1 MKDLQYSAKCL
12 ENLLQNKMHYRR
24 IALLTFVLFL
34 LSGGGHNSAKLFCGE
49 MQRPRTVNVLSTQYF
64 DILFPQENQQTA
76 MLLAKEADAL
86 YLNAKATFNCN
97 CDFRT
102 IVVISP
108 DSDTLSVKYTA
119 SPYNRIV
126 IFDSVGRLEESSYSK
141 GLLDLFAHEVGRAVS
156 QSVRSKAMDF
166 VAKHFL
172 GDAFQPISLLHIPY
186 SFLEGAVYAED
197 EKSMSGILY
206 DNWNLQLLMQA
217 KLENKFPTLM
227 RVSGAYDIHPV
238 NKIDYIAAA
247 AFYAYIQQL
256 WGIEKFGKYWQECG
270 KLNLFKLES
279 KIFYDI
285 YGVELTWA
293 WNNFIEAI
301 PVPEFTN
308 VNEENTNQFL
318 KTDYDSNYKFI
329 VSTNYGLVWY
339 DELKEE
345 VDISG
350 FYDYQS
356 LKQLLFLANNITN
369 LTVSPDGRF
378 LVVSHV
384 QGGVREKFEH
394 DLVRIYDLK
403 ERKFLPEKY
412 GMRDGS
418 IVRLKDGR
426 FAVAGNYVD
435 DGYSCIRIYESP
447 ALNKLMGYEGE
458 EVNLIYSRSFESD
471 TTPYSPVA
479 LGKNYFACLL
489 CRNNEW
495 YIMVSDIVAGSPHD
509 GMNDEDFYTLSV
521 ENQNE
526 FIPEMLKLRNLRY
539 ADYVEVSG
547 KKSDR
552 DKNFCLLY
560 DFVLQFNPS
569 FVRTGWLFF
578 DKDSVPTFSFV
589 AGRDYY
595 GGMSSGAM
603 FNCKLYYSSQKFDYS
618 EIRYVHL
625 NDIPL
630 ADAQINYCA
639 ELFSDPSR
647 ASGTAVNSVVPEPVE
662 GPQAEASTFTKYSPW
677 KYMRKGSFSFFMPVR
692 DITMEEGVKKEPGL
706 GVTFETQSDP
716 FSNNELL
723 ISAAKGFVPLDFE
736 QIFNADKKKRDEL
749 TAQKIELSKDAAFAV
764 YFKNTSTP
772 ADIIA
777 SGVFKFNEDGE
788 YTLYTFADAVFSLP
802 LAMTFRRLT
811 FDVSFSFNASTTYWD
826 ITQTELFPNLSG
838 WPSLGNSYRNSLIS
852 AGLQYSNI
860 HQYGI
865 SPMKK
870 IGLAAGAKI
879 SSAWEWGNWNPYQIS
894 TGFYGTGEIPY
905 LMPVQNFKNMIF
917 CLPTSVHA
925 EIFYTNG
932 KAVDAYAQLLVTGM
946 EIQNGF
952 WRLYFPRVALYT
964 GYDIALEYDTVTV
977 RLPDLRH
984 PERFYDVFGSCYLN
998 DSIYLKL
1005 DFGLTPVIGK
1015 FSKVQFQSSLRLE
1028 KYLRS
1033 EEWKLKFDID
1043 IKY

>member
-1 MKDLQYSAKCL
+1 
-12 ENLLQNKMHYRR
+12 MHRR
-24 IALLTFVLFL
+24 KIALLTFVLFL
-34 LSGGGHNSAKLFCGE
+34 FSVGGLNTAKLFCGE
-49 MQRPRTVNVLSTQYF
+49 MQYPRTVNVLSTQYF
-64 DILFPQENQQTA
+64 DILFPAENQQTA
-76 MLLAKEADAL
+76 MMLALQADTL
-86 YLNAKATFNCN
+86 YLNAKETFNCKS
-97 CDFRT
+97 DFRT

-108 DSDTLSVKYTA
+108 DSDTLSVKYTP

-126 IFDSVGRLEESSYSK
+126 IFDSVGRLETSSYAN

-166 VAKHFL
+166 IAKHFL

-186 SFLEGAVYAED
+186 SFLEGAVYSED

-206 DNWNLQLLMQA
+206 DNWNLELLMQA

-270 KLNLFKLES
+270 KLNLFKLEN
-279 KIFYDI
+279 KIFYEV
-285 YGVELTWA
+285 YGVTLDSA
-293 WNNFIEAI
+293 WQDFINAI
-301 PVPEFTN
+301 PVPEFNTY
-308 VNEENTNQFL
+308 NEEKTNQFL

-356 LKQLLFLANNITN
+356 LRQLLFLANNITN

-378 LVVSHV
+378 LAVSHV
-384 QGGVREKFEH
+384 QGGVREQFEH

-412 GMRDGS
+412 DMRDGS
-418 IVRLKDGR
+418 IVKLEDGR
-426 FAVAGNYVD
+426 FAVAGNYVEN
-435 DGYSCIRIYESP
+435 GHSCIRIYESP
-447 ALNKLMGYEGE
+447 ALDKLLGFGQSEP
-458 EVNLIYSRSFESD
+458 NLIYSRSFAPD

-495 YIMVSDIVAGSPHD
+495 YIMVTDIVAGSPHD

-521 ENQNE
+521 EAQDL
-526 FIPEMLKLRNLRY
+526 FFPEMLKMRNLRY

-560 DFVLQFNPS
+560 DFVRQHDPS

-578 DKDSVPTFSFV
+578 DKNSVPTFSFV
-589 AGRDYY
+589 AGCDYY

-603 FNCKLYYSSQKFDYS
+603 FDCKLYYSSQKFDYS
-618 EIRYVHL
+618 EIRYVYL

-630 ADAQINYCA
+630 EDATVSYCA
-639 ELFSDPSR
+639 ESFPSPDETFE
-647 ASGTAVNSVVPEPVE
+647 AFGVPELVE
-662 GPQAEASTFTKYSPW
+662 EPDLSMSFTKYSPW

-692 DITMEEGVKKEPGL
+692 DITLEEGVKTEPGL

-736 QIFNADKKKRDEL
+736 QIFKADKKKRDEL
-749 TAQKIELSKDAAFAV
+749 AAQKIELSKDAAFAV

-777 SGVFKFNEDGE
+777 SAVFKFNEDGE
-788 YTLYTFADAVFSLP
+788 YTLYAFSDTVFSLP

-811 FDVSFSFNASTTYWD
+811 FDISLSFNASTTYWD

-838 WPSLGNSYRNSLIS
+838 WPSLGESYRNSLIS
-852 AGLQYSNI
+852 AALQYSNI

-870 IGLAAGAKI
+870 IGIAAGAKI
-879 SSAWEWGNWNPYQIS
+879 SSAWEWGDWNPYQIS

-905 LMPVQNFKNMIF
+905 LMPVQNFKNLIL
-917 CLPTSVHA
+917 CLPTTVHA

-952 WRLYFPRVALYT
+952 WRLYFPRAGLYF

>member
-1 MKDLQYSAKCL
+1 
-12 ENLLQNKMHYRR
+12 MHGRK
-24 IALLTFVLFL
+24 IALVTFVLFL
-34 LSGGGHNSAKLFCGE
+34 LSAGGLNSARLFCGE
-49 MQRPRTVNVLSTQYF
+49 MQYPRTVNVLSTQYF
-64 DILFPQENQQTA
+64 DILFPAENQETA
-76 MLLAKEADAL
+76 MLLALQADTL
-86 YLNAKATFNCN
+86 YLNAKETFSCKS
-97 CDFRT
+97 DFRT

-108 DSDTLSVKYTA
+108 DSDTLSVKYTP

-126 IFDSVGRLEESSYSK
+126 IFDSVGRLETSSYAN

-172 GDAFQPISLLHIPY
+172 GDAFQPISLLHVPY
-186 SFLEGAVYAED
+186 SFLEGAVYSED

-206 DNWNLQLLMQA
+206 DNWNLELLMQA
-217 KLENKFPTLM
+217 KLENKFPSLM

-247 AFYAYIQQL
+247 AFFAYIQQL

-270 KLNLFKLES
+270 KLNLFKLEN
-279 KIFYDI
+279 KIFYDV
-285 YGVELTWA
+285 YGLELEVV
-293 WNNFIEAI
+293 WNDFINVI
-301 PVPEFTN
+301 PVPDIN
-308 VNEENTNQFL
+308 SLHEEKTNQFL
-318 KTDYDSNYKFI
+318 KADYDSNYKFI

-350 FYDYQS
+350 FYNYQS
-356 LKQLLFLANNITN
+356 IKQLLFLANNITN

-378 LVVSHV
+378 LAVSHV
-384 QGGVREKFEH
+384 QGGVREQFEH

-412 GMRDGS
+412 DLRDGS
-418 IVRLKDGR
+418 IVRLADGR
-426 FAVAGNYVD
+426 FALAGNHVSN
-435 DGYSCIRIYESP
+435 GYSCLRIYESP
-447 ALNKLMGYEGE
+447 ALNKLLGFDQTEQK
-458 EVNLIYSRSFESD
+458 LIYSRSFAPD

-489 CRNNEW
+489 SRNNEW
-495 YIMVSDIVAGSPHD
+495 YIMVTDIVSDSSHAG
-509 GMNDEDFYTLSV
+509 MKDEAFYTLSV
-521 ENQNE
+521 EGQDLLV
-526 FIPEMLKLRNLRY
+526 PEMLKMRNLRY

-560 DFVLQFNPS
+560 DFVLQNNPS

-578 DKDSVPTFSFV
+578 DKNSIPTSSLV
-589 AGRDYY
+589 AGCDYY
-595 GGMSSGAM
+595 GGMNSGAM
-603 FNCKLYYSSQKFDYS
+603 FDCKLYYSSQKFDYS
-618 EIRYVHL
+618 EIRYVQL

-630 ADAQINYCA
+630 QDAKISYCP
-639 ELFSDPSR
+639 ESFPSTDETY
-647 ASGTAVNSVVPEPVE
+647 ALPGTLAVPEPVE
-662 GPQAEASTFTKYSPW
+662 GTFTKYSPW
-677 KYMRKGSFSFFMPVR
+677 KYMHKGSFSFFMPVR
-692 DITMEEGVKKEPGL
+692 DISLQEGVLKEPGL

-736 QIFNADKKKRDEL
+736 TLFNADKKKRDQLAAE
-749 TAQKIELSKDAAFAV
+749 KIELSKDAAFAL

-777 SGVFKFNEDGE
+777 SGVFKFNEEGE
-788 YTLYTFADAVFSLP
+788 YTLYAFGDVIFTLP

-811 FDVSFSFNASTTYWD
+811 FDLSLLFNASTTYWD
-826 ITQTELFPNLSG
+826 MTQTELFPNLSG
-838 WPSLGNSYRNSLIS
+838 WPSLSNAYRNWLAS
-852 AGLQYSNI
+852 AAIQYSNI

-870 IGLAAGAKI
+870 LGVAAGAKI
-879 SSAWEWGNWNPYQIS
+879 TSAWKWDDWNPYQIS
-894 TGFYGTGEIPY
+894 TGFYGTGEIPF
-905 LMPVQNFKNMIF
+905 LMPVQNYKNMIF
-917 CLPTSVHA
+917 CLPTTVHA

-932 KAVDAYAQLLVTGM
+932 KAVDAFAQLLVYGM

-952 WRLYFPRVALYT
+952 WRLYFPRAGLYF

-998 DSIYLKL
+998 DSLYLKL

>member
-1 MKDLQYSAKCL
+1 
-12 ENLLQNKMHYRR
+12 MHRR
-24 IALLTFVLFL
+24 KIALLTFVLFL
-34 LSGGGHNSAKLFCGE
+34 FSAGGLNSAKLFCGE

-76 MLLAKEADAL
+76 MMLALQADSL
-86 YLNAKATFNCN
+86 YLDAKKTFNCKA
-97 CDFRT
+97 DFRT

-108 DSDTLSVKYTA
+108 DSDTLSVKYTP

-126 IFDSVGRLEESSYSK
+126 VFDSVGRVETSSYSN

-166 VAKHFL
+166 IAKHFL
-172 GDAFQPISLLHIPY
+172 GDAFQPISLLHVPY
-186 SFLEGAVYAED
+186 SFLEGAVYSED

-206 DNWNLQLLMQA
+206 DNWNLELLMQA

-227 RVSGAYDIHPV
+227 RVSGAYDIPPV

-247 AFYAYIQQL
+247 AFFAYIQQL
-256 WGIEKFGKYWQECG
+256 WGIEKFGQYWQECG
-270 KLNLFKLES
+270 KLNLFKLER
-279 KIFYDI
+279 KIFYEV
-285 YGVELTWA
+285 YGVTLEQTWQD
-293 WNNFIEAI
+293 FINAI
-301 PVPEFTN
+301 PVPEFNTY
-308 VNEENTNQFL
+308 NEEKTSQFI

-378 LVVSHV
+378 LAVSHV
-384 QGGVREKFEH
+384 QGGVREQFEH

-412 GMRDGS
+412 DMRDGS
-418 IVRLKDGR
+418 IVKLADGR
-426 FAVAGNYVD
+426 LAVAGNYVTN
-435 DGYSCIRIYESP
+435 GHSCLRIYESP
-447 ALNKLMGYEGE
+447 ALNKLLGFEQTDQ
-458 EVNLIYSRSFESD
+458 NLVYIRSFAPD

-479 LGKNYFACLL
+479 LGKNNFACLL

-495 YIMVSDIVAGSPHD
+495 YIMVSDIETSNPYD
-509 GMNDEDFYTLSV
+509 DMNDEYFYTLSV
-521 ENQNE
+521 EAQDLWE
-526 FIPEMLKLRNLRY
+526 PEMLKMRNLRY

-552 DKNFCLLY
+552 DKVYCLLY
-560 DFVLQFNPS
+560 DFVLQHNPS
-569 FVRTGWLFF
+569 FVRTGWLLF
-578 DKDSVPTFSFV
+578 DQTSTPTSSFV
-589 AGRDYY
+589 AGCDYY

-603 FNCKLYYSSQKFDYS
+603 FDCKLYYSSQTFDYS
-618 EIRYVHL
+618 EIRCVHL

-630 ADAQINYCA
+630 ENAKISYCPETFPWP
-639 ELFSDPSR
+639 ELLVPSDIP
-647 ASGTAVNSVVPEPVE
+647 GLVKE
-662 GPQAEASTFTKYSPW
+662 GEEFAGFAKYSPW

-692 DITMEEGVKKEPGL
+692 DITLLEGVQKEPGL

-736 QIFNADKKKRDEL
+736 TLFNADKKKRDEL
-749 TAQKIELSKDAAFAV
+749 AAQKIELSKDAAFAV

-777 SGVFKFNEDGE
+777 SGVFKFNEEGE
-788 YTLYTFADAVFSLP
+788 YTLYAFSDVLFTLP

-811 FDVSFSFNASTTYWD
+811 FDLSLLFNASTTYWD

-838 WPSLGNSYRNSLIS
+838 WPSLGNSYINSQATAALH
-852 AGLQYSNI
+852 YSNI

-870 IGLAAGAKI
+870 LGVAAGAKI
-879 SSAWEWGNWNPYQIS
+879 TSSWEWGDWNPYQIS

-905 LMPVQNFKNMIF
+905 LMPVQNYKNMIF
-917 CLPTSVHA
+917 CLPTTVHA

-932 KAVDAYAQLLVTGM
+932 KAVDAFAQLLVYGM

-952 WRLYFPRVALYT
+952 WRLYFPRAGLYF

-1028 KYLRS
+1028 KYLRN

>member
-1 MKDLQYSAKCL
+1 
-12 ENLLQNKMHYRR
+12 MHRR
-24 IALLTFVLFL
+24 KIALLTFVLFL
-34 LSGGGHNSAKLFCGE
+34 FSAGGLNSAKLFCGE

-76 MLLAKEADAL
+76 MLLALQADSL
-86 YLNAKATFNCN
+86 YLNAKETFNCKS
-97 CDFRT
+97 DFRT

-108 DSDTLSVKYTA
+108 DSDTLSVKYTP

-126 IFDSVGRLEESSYSK
+126 IFDSVGRLETSSYAN

-166 VAKHFL
+166 IAKHFL
-172 GDAFQPISLLHIPY
+172 GDSFQPISLLHIPY
-186 SFLEGAVYAED
+186 SFLEGAVYSED

-206 DNWNLQLLMQA
+206 DNWNLELLMQA

-256 WGIEKFGKYWQECG
+256 WGIEKFGRYWQECG
-270 KLNLFKLES
+270 KLNLFKLEN
-279 KIFYDI
+279 KIFYDV
-285 YGVELTWA
+285 YGITLDVA
-293 WNNFIEAI
+293 WQDFINAI
-301 PVPEFTN
+301 PVPEFN
-308 VNEENTNQFL
+308 SFHEEKTNQFL
-318 KTDYDSNYKFI
+318 KSDYDSNYKFI

-356 LKQLLFLANNITN
+356 LRQLLFLANNITN

-378 LVVSHV
+378 LAVSHV
-384 QGGVREKFEH
+384 QGGVREQFEH

-412 GMRDGS
+412 DMRDGS
-418 IVRLKDGR
+418 IVKLADGR

-435 DGYSCIRIYESP
+435 NGHSCLRIYESP
-447 ALNKLMGYEGE
+447 ALDKLLGFGQSEQ
-458 EVNLIYSRSFESD
+458 NLIYTRSFAPD

-479 LGKNYFACLL
+479 LGKNMFACLL

-495 YIMVSDIVAGSPHD
+495 YIMVTDIVAGSPHD

-521 ENQNE
+521 EAQGLLV
-526 FIPEMLKLRNLRY
+526 PEMLKMRNLRF

-560 DFVLQFNPS
+560 DFVLQYNPS

-578 DKDSVPTFSFV
+578 DKNSVPTFSFV
-589 AGRDYY
+589 AGCDYY

-603 FNCKLYYSSQKFDYS
+603 FDCKLYYSSQKFDYS

-630 ADAQINYCA
+630 EDATISYCA
-639 ELFSDPSR
+639 ETFPSPDTIAFPGDP
-647 ASGTAVNSVVPEPVE
+647 ELVE
-662 GPQAEASTFTKYSPW
+662 GFEGAPDFTKYSAW

-692 DITMEEGVKKEPGL
+692 DITLQEGVKKEPGL

-736 QIFNADKKKRDEL
+736 TLFNADKKKRDEL
-749 TAQKIELSKDAAFAV
+749 AAQKIELSKDAAFAV

-788 YTLYTFADAVFSLP
+788 YTFYAFSDVLFTLP

-811 FDVSFSFNASTTYWD
+811 FDVSLLFNASTTYWD

-838 WPSLGNSYRNSLIS
+838 WPSLGKAYRNSQATAALH
-852 AGLQYSNI
+852 YSNI

-870 IGLAAGAKI
+870 LGVAAGAKI
-879 SSAWEWGNWNPYQIS
+879 TSFWQWGDWNPYQIS

-905 LMPVQNFKNMIF
+905 LMPVQNYKNMIF
-917 CLPTSVHA
+917 CLPTTVHA

-932 KAVDAYAQLLVTGM
+932 KAVDAFAQLLVYGM

-952 WRLYFPRVALYT
+952 WRLYFPRAGLYF

-998 DSIYLKL
+998 DSLYLKL

>member
-1 MKDLQYSAKCL
+1 MHYSAVK
-12 ENLLQNKMHYRR
+12 NKLVNSRVA
-24 IALLTFVLFL
+24 ILSFVLFL
-34 LSGGGHNSAKLFCGE
+34 LGGVGYNSAKLFCGE
-49 MQRPRTVNVLSTQYF
+49 MLHPRTVNVLSTQYF
-64 DILFPQENQQTA
+64 DILFPAENQSTA
-76 MLLAKEADAL
+76 MLLAEQADTL
-86 YLNAKATFNCN
+86 FLNAKETYNCN
-97 CDFRT
+97 SDFRI

-126 IFDSVGRLEESSYSK
+126 IFDAVGRLETSSYAN

-156 QSVRSKAMDF
+156 QSVRSKRMELVSKYF
-166 VAKHFL
+166 M
-172 GDAFQPISLLHIPY
+172 GDAFQPIGLLHIPY
-186 SFLEGAVYAED
+186 SFLEGAVYAGD
-197 EKSMSGILY
+197 EESMAGILY
-206 DNWNLQLLMQA
+206 DSWNLQLLMQA
-217 KLENKFPTLM
+217 KIENKFPSLLQ
-227 RVSGAYDIHPV
+227 VSGAYDIYPV

-256 WGIEKFGKYWQECG
+256 WGLDKFGEYWQECG
-270 KLNLFKLES
+270 KLNLFKLEGG
-279 KIFYDI
+279 IFKEV
-285 YGVELTWA
+285 YGIPLEQV
-293 WNNFIEAI
+293 WNDFVEAI
-301 PVPEFTN
+301 PIPELSETG
-308 VNEENTNQFL
+308 EENTNQFL
-318 KTDYDSNYKFI
+318 KTDSDSNYKFI

-378 LVVSHV
+378 LAVSHV

-412 GMRDGS
+412 EMRDGS

-435 DGYSCIRIYESP
+435 DGYSCLRIYESP
-447 ALNKLMGYEGE
+447 ALNKLIGFEDSE
-458 EVNLIYSRSFESD
+458 PDLVYSRAFPSD
-471 TTPYSPVA
+471 ITPYSLVA

-489 CRNNEW
+489 CRYNEW
-495 YIMVSDIVAGSPHD
+495 YIMVSDIVAESPHD
-509 GMNDEDFYTLSV
+509 GLNDEDFYTISV
-521 ENQNE
+521 GGSNGA
-526 FIPEMLKLRNLRY
+526 FPEILKIRNLRY

-560 DFVLQFNPS
+560 DFVLQNESS

-578 DKDSVPTFSFV
+578 DANSIPLRTFVS
-589 AGRDYY
+589 GCDYY
-595 GGMSSGAM
+595 GGMNSGAM
-603 FNCKLYYSSQKFDYS
+603 FDCKLYYSSQKFDYS
-618 EIRYVHL
+618 ELKYVSL

-630 ADAQINYCA
+630 EDAKINYSSSA
-639 ELFSDPSR
+639 DFAVPEEEL
-647 ASGTAVNSVVPEPVE
+647 AVPEPVE
-662 GPQAEASTFTKYSPW
+662 GLEGWSQETLMLSKYSPW

-692 DITMEEGVKKEPGL
+692 DITLDEGVKKEPGL

-716 FSNNELL
+716 YSNNELL

-749 TAQKIELSKDAAFAV
+749 TAQKIELSKDAAFAI

-777 SGVFKFNEDGE
+777 SGVFKFNESGE
-788 YTLYTFADAVFSLP
+788 YTLSAFSDVQFSLP

-811 FDVSFSFNASTTYWD
+811 FDVSFSFTASTTYWD
-826 ITQTELFPNLSG
+826 VTQTELFPNLTD
-838 WPSLGNSYRNSLIS
+838 WPSLGNSYRQWQSS

-870 IGLAAGAKI
+870 LGVAAGTKI
-879 SSAWEWGNWNPYQIS
+879 TSSWEWGAWNPYQINA
-894 TGFYGTGEIPY
+894 GIYGTGEIPF
-905 LMPVQNFKNMIF
+905 LMPVQNYKNIIF
-917 CLPTSVHA
+917 CLPTTVHA
-925 EIFYTNG
+925 ELFYTNG
-932 KAVDAYAQLLVTGM
+932 KAVDAYAQILVSGI

-952 WRLYFPRVALYT
+952 WRLYFPRVGLYT
-964 GYDIALEYDTVTV
+964 GYDIALEYDTATV

-984 PERFYDVFGSCYLN
+984 LERFYDVFGHCTLN
-998 DSIYLKL
+998 DSIYLQL

-1028 KYLRS
+1028 KYLRN

>member
-1 MKDLQYSAKCL
+1 
-12 ENLLQNKMHYRR
+12 MHRR
-24 IALLTFVLFL
+24 KIALLTFVLFL
-34 LSGGGHNSAKLFCGE
+34 FTAGGLNTAKLFCGE
-49 MQRPRTVNVLSTQYF
+49 MQYPRTVNVLSTQYF
-64 DILFPQENQQTA
+64 DILFPAENQQTA
-76 MLLAKEADAL
+76 MMLALQADTL
-86 YLNAKATFNCN
+86 YLNAKETFNCKS
-97 CDFRT
+97 DFRT

-108 DSDTLSVKYTA
+108 DSDTLSVKYTP

-126 IFDSVGRLEESSYSK
+126 IFDSVGRLETSSYAN

-166 VAKHFL
+166 IAKHFL
-172 GDAFQPISLLHIPY
+172 GDSFQPISLLHIPY
-186 SFLEGAVYAED
+186 SFLEGAVYSED

-206 DNWNLQLLMQA
+206 DNWNLELLMQA

-247 AFYAYIQQL
+247 AFFAYIQQL

-270 KLNLFKLES
+270 KLNLFKLENN
-279 KIFYDI
+279 IFYDV
-285 YGVELTWA
+285 YGLELEVVWKE
-293 WNNFIEAI
+293 FIDAI
-301 PVPEFTN
+301 PLPQFN
-308 VNEENTNQFL
+308 SYNEEKTNQFL
-318 KTDYDSNYKFI
+318 KADYDSNYKFI

-356 LKQLLFLANNITN
+356 LRQLLFLANNITN

-378 LVVSHV
+378 LAVSHV

-403 ERKFLPEKY
+403 ERKFLPETY
-412 GMRDGS
+412 DMRDGS
-418 IVRLKDGR
+418 IVKLADGR
-426 FAVAGNYVD
+426 FAVAGNYVTN
-435 DGYSCIRIYESP
+435 GHSCLRIYESP
-447 ALNKLMGYEGE
+447 ALNKLLGFE
-458 EVNLIYSRSFESD
+458 ETDQNLVYLRSFAPD

-495 YIMVSDIVAGSPHD
+495 YIMVSDIKTDNSYENI
-509 GMNDEDFYTLSV
+509 NDEYFYTISV
-521 ENQNE
+521 EAQDLLE
-526 FIPEMLKLRNLRY
+526 PETLKIRNLRY

-552 DKNFCLLY
+552 DKTFCLLY
-560 DFVLQFNPS
+560 DFVLQHNPS
-569 FVRTGWLFF
+569 FVRTGWLLF
-578 DKDSVPTFSFV
+578 DKNSIPTNSFV
-589 AGRDYY
+589 AGCDYY

-603 FNCKLYYSSQKFDYS
+603 FDCKLYYSSQKFDYS

-630 ADAQINYCA
+630 ENAKISYCA
-639 ELFSDPSR
+639 ETFPWPELLEVSDLPGLVS
-647 ASGTAVNSVVPEPVE
+647 AVPEPVE
-662 GPQAEASTFTKYSPW
+662 GPQEFYGFEKYSPW

-692 DITMEEGVKKEPGL
+692 DISLQEGVLKEPGL

-736 QIFNADKKKRDEL
+736 TLFNADKKKRDEL
-749 TAQKIELSKDAAFAV
+749 AAQKIELSKDAAFAL

-777 SGVFKFNEDGE
+777 ASVFKFNEDGE
-788 YTLYTFADAVFSLP
+788 YTLYAFSDVLFTLP

-811 FDVSFSFNASTTYWD
+811 FDLSLLFNASTTYWD
-826 ITQTELFPNLSG
+826 MTQTELFPNLSG
-838 WPSLGNSYRNSLIS
+838 WPSLSNAYRNWVAS
-852 AGLQYSNI
+852 AAIQYSNI

-870 IGLAAGAKI
+870 LGVAAGAKI
-879 SSAWEWGNWNPYQIS
+879 TSAWKWDDWNPYQIS
-894 TGFYGTGEIPY
+894 TGFYGTGEIPF
-905 LMPVQNFKNMIF
+905 LMPVQNYKNMIF
-917 CLPTSVHA
+917 CLPTTVHA

-932 KAVDAYAQLLVTGM
+932 KAVDAFAQLLVYGM

-952 WRLYFPRVALYT
+952 WRLYFPRAGLYF

-998 DSIYLKL
+998 DSLYLKL